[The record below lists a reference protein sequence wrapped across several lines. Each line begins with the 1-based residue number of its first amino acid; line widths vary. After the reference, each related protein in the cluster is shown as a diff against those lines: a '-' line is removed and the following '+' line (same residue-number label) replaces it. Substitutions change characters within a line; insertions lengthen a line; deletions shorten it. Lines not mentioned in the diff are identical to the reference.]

1 MCLDNQGLMSV
12 FLYDV
17 YYCYAFHLFEL
28 STNVEI
34 CIVCK
39 VCNVFIACLKKTHK
53 NAVNIY
59 KLNTVLLYVR
69 RHMMLYCM

>member
-17 YYCYAFHLFEL
+17 SYCYAFHLFDL
-28 STNVEI
+28 SI

-39 VCNVFIACLKKTHK
+39 VCNVFIACLKTNRKACK
-53 NAVNIY
+53 Y
-59 KLNTVLLYVR
+59 KLITVLL
-69 RHMMLYCM
+69 C

>member
-39 VCNVFIACLKKTHK
+39 VCNVFYSLFKEERKKP
-53 NAVNIY
+53 VNTY
-59 KLNTVLLYVR
+59 KLNTVPL
-69 RHMMLYCM
+69 C

>member
-1 MCLDNQGLMSV
+1 MCLDNQGLTSV

-17 YYCYAFHLFEL
+17 YYCYAFHLFDL

-39 VCNVFIACLKKTHK
+39 VCNVFIACFKKITKKCCKYIQTDHST
-53 NAVNIY
+53 A
-59 KLNTVLLYVR
+59 L
-69 RHMMLYCM
+69 C